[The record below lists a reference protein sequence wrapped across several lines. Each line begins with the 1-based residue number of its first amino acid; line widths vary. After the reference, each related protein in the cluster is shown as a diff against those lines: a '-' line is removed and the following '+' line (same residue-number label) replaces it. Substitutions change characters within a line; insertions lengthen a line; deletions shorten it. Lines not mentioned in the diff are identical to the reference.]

1 MERVSRRKKVNLKRD
16 LVALVAGLFDNT
28 FATSIVLKPKAIS
41 FLHFRRIGIA
51 QMCNAAFYCNEAC
64 RESLERHLRDFDIEY
79 RISN

>member
-51 QMCNAAFYCNEAC
+51 QMCNAAFYGNEAC
-64 RESLERHLRDFDIEY
+64 QESLERHLRDFDIEY

>member
-1 MERVSRRKKVNLKRD
+1 MERVSRRKKANLKRD
-16 LVALVAGLFDNT
+16 SALVAGLFDNAS
-28 FATSIVLKPKAIS
+28 ATSIVLKPKAIS